1 MTPREPTTPLP
12 LSDIPAPPE
21 RGGQPYDLGSLGM
34 AILLLSLSMLFA
46 ASIVGYLVTRGRALE
61 WPPPGTPPLPKGLWL
76 STGIILVC
84 SVAVQSAVR
93 GARRGR
99 QGTLEGALMVTAILG
114 LAFLVSQWLNWSV
127 LIQRNFTV
135 RSGLM
140 AFLFYFLTGLH
151 AAHVIGG
158 LIALGIV
165 TAKAFKGEYSS
176 VYYPGVKYLATYWHF
191 LDFIWLILFGVLLAT
206 A

>member
-1 MTPREPTTPLP
+1 MSPEPTTPLP
-12 LSDIPAPPE
+12 LSDVPPPPE
-21 RGGQPYDLGSLGM
+21 RGGQPYELGSFGM
-34 AILLLSLSMLFA
+34 KILLASLSVLFA
-46 ASIVGYLVTRGRALE
+46 ATIVGYLATRANATQ

-84 SVAVQSAVR
+84 SVAAQSAVSA
-93 GARRGR
+93 ARRNR
-99 QGTLEGALMVTAILG
+99 QAAMRRALVATAVLG
-114 LAFLVSQWLNWSV
+114 LAFLVTQGFNWYV

-135 RSGLM
+135 RSHLM

-158 LIALGIV
+158 LVPLGIV
-165 TAKAFKGEYSS
+165 TAKALKGEYSS
-176 VYYPGVKYLATYWHF
+176 VYHPGVRYLALYWHF
-191 LDFIWLILFGVLLAT
+191 LDVIWLILFGVLLAT